1 MSNPCNNEMYV
12 YSEDENNLKYI
23 EKFISNNFLGGDLYD
38 SSENQISLCFESRW
52 TFPDELMLEMTN
64 NLPNKDD
71 IYIRCMSI
79 ELGNYYHEL
88 WIFEDNEWRSV

>member
-1 MSNPCNNEMYV
+1 MYV
-12 YSEDENNLKYI
+12 HSEDEENLKYV
-23 EKFISNNFLGGDLYD
+23 EKFISNNFWGGDLYNSGD
-38 SSENQISLCFESRW
+38 NYMELCFESRW
-52 TFPDELMLEMTN
+52 TFPDDLMLEMTN